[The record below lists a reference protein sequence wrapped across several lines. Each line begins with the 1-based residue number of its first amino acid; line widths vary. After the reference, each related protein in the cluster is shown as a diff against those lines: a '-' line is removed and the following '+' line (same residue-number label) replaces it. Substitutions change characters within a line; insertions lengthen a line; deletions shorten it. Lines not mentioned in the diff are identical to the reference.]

1 MKRTQLKR
9 TPLLAAGPSF
19 HYSTFHKCPC
29 FSAVPRAKYQ
39 MWDETHKGV
48 SHLETWMTKN
58 VLHDLKARM
67 IFHLP
72 PCGVWVVPD
81 FNVAYFHGFLDD
93 HMGPDFNCHRFLGG
107 FNHYRVHLA
116 LLKLRPSGVEAKSR
130 QCVDRLVCLTKSGF
144 TPPHT

>member
-9 TPLLAAGPSF
+9 TPLLAAGPSLQMSLF
-19 HYSTFHKCPC
+19 LSSSESKIPNVRRNSQGSESLRNMDDKKCPPW
-29 FSAVPRAKYQ
+29 FEVI
-39 MWDETHKGV
+39 
-48 SHLETWMTKN
+48 
-58 VLHDLKARM
+58 DLKARM
-67 IFHLP
+67 IFHLT

-130 QCVDRLVCLTKSGF
+130 QCVHRLVCLTKSGF